1 MTYRMLI
8 ADLDG
13 TVLNSQNE
21 VAPATVAALKRLDEA
36 GCRVVLATGRSYRT
50 ALPVVRQI
58 GLDRPVICLNG
69 GLVKDPADHR
79 TLDSTVFASDVARRV
94 AETILA
100 RGESAIVC
108 VDGFTRDLDFV
119 LVPGPGTSPDMQKF
133 LDFYADRYHT
143 ADLDGAAEAFRGCME
158 IATVGSEAVLQRV
171 RRAVDSQLDSEVRT
185 LIIYGP
191 NLGLML
197 FEVFA
202 PGVNKWAAA
211 LRLANRWKI
220 PADQMA
226 AVGDDIND
234 LEMVREAGL
243 GIAMA
248 NAIDCVRQAAD
259 RLAPSN
265 DDNGLAEVV
274 NWLLKSL

>member
-1 MTYRMLI
+1 MAYRMLI

-21 VAPATVAALKRLDEA
+21 VTPATVAALKRLDEA

-50 ALPVVRQI
+50 ALAVVRQI

-69 GLVKDPADHR
+69 ALVKHPGDHR
-79 TLDSTVFASDVARRV
+79 TIDSTVFASDVARRV
-94 AETILA
+94 TETILA

-119 LVPGPGTSPDMQKF
+119 LVPGSNDSPDMQKF
-133 LDFYADRYHT
+133 LDFYEDRYRT
-143 ADLDGAAEAFRGCME
+143 TDLDGAAEAFRECME
-158 IATVGSEAVLQRV
+158 IATVGSDAVLQRV

-191 NLGLML
+191 NLGLKL
-197 FEVFA
+197 FEAFA
-202 PGVNKWAAA
+202 PGVNKWTAA
-211 LRLANRWKI
+211 LRLATVEGI
-220 PADQMA
+220 PPDQIA

-248 NAIDCVRQAAD
+248 NAVDPVRQAAD

-265 DDNGLAEVV
+265 DDNGLVEIVS
-274 NWLLKSL
+274 WLLEG